1 MFERKEYKENAL
13 RQLDGRKAVPAAA
26 TLVSFLILLAASS
39 GDAISLQSGE
49 GSGTLLSIAVIFIHG
64 SVIIAYARLLIQ
76 LYCSAEKV
84 TFSSFVSG
92 FSFFLQG
99 VLGLLWYMLW
109 VTLWSFLFFIP
120 GIVKAFSY
128 SQMFFILAENPKISI
143 FKAMNL
149 SKILTRGHKCDLLVM
164 AVSFLGWDILS
175 VLTLGILQLWLIPYK
190 GMSYTNAYFALKQ
203 EAFRTGILTP
213 ADFSQ

>member
-1 MFERKEYKENAL
+1 MFERKEYKEAAL
-13 RQLDGRKAVPAAA
+13 RGLKGRMTVPAVV
-26 TLVSFLILLAASS
+26 TLISSLILIAVNS
-39 GDAISLQSGE
+39 GDIASIQSGE
-49 GSGTLLSIAVIFIHG
+49 RSSTLLSIAAVFIHG
-64 SVIIAYARLLIQ
+64 SLLIACTRLLIQ
-76 LYCSAEKV
+76 LHYSAEKV
-84 TFSSFVSG
+84 SFSDFISG
-92 FSFFLQG
+92 FSYFLQG

-120 GIVKAFSY
+120 GVVKAFSY

-164 AVSFLGWDILS
+164 ALSFLGWDLLS
-175 VLTLGILQLWLIPYK
+175 VLTLGILQLWIMPYK
-190 GMSYTNAYFALKQ
+190 GMAYTNAYFALKQ

-213 ADFSQ
+213 ADFSR